1 MNICFLF
8 CKICN
13 RYNQIFN
20 TILFTTFESFIALI
34 IHSSM
39 HNYKYINMFFL
50 SRKRKDDVPFS
61 FTAHRDT
68 ILYAV
73 LHTTVILQFYL
84 FTIPLFHSSHIYS
97 RVRIIIRNVSFRNA
111 CRSHKLNNSKI

>member
-1 MNICFLF
+1 M
-8 CKICN
+8 
-13 RYNQIFN
+13 R
-20 TILFTTFESFIALI
+20 
-34 IHSSM
+34 
-39 HNYKYINMFFL
+39 NYKYINTTSFL

-84 FTIPLFHSSHIYS
+84 FSTHIYS
-97 RVRIIIRNVSFRNA
+97 RVRTIIRNISFQRVPYVEN
-111 CRSHKLNNSKI
+111 KLNNCKVTRIVYTRSKQFFDR